1 MQINIDKIKFG
12 LIHDRSHSRTHL
24 IDSNTHN
31 QSKERFNNFG
41 RRGSTFKNG
50 EKENT
55 RPQLLNSHDSLVQ
68 GFLAE
73 KSSKQ
78 SIESLKKSISKLKGE
93 QITISKESLL
103 GLIDRMAS
111 SRSQTDDTI
120 AFKKSISVFEKKP
133 QLTLSYLEDMKN
145 AGLRNLVNEKFDD
158 VLGSSEK
165 GTSKGRPDKVS
176 EAIQKLFQKEMLF
189 EQCLNLLTED
199 EVDINQLLFCAFERI
214 QSENYCPPTGQS
226 VLLDGYFEF
235 ADQLQM
241 PTTHWLRNKSTA
253 KEFRLNIDDIREEE
267 CLR

>member
-24 IDSNTHN
+24 ADSNTHN
-31 QSKERFNNFG
+31 QSRERFNNFG
-41 RRGSTFKNG
+41 KRGSTFKHAD
-50 EKENT
+50 KENA

-68 GFLAE
+68 GFLND
-73 KSSKQ
+73 KCTRQ
-78 SIESLKKSISKLKGE
+78 SIESLKKAVYKSKGE
-93 QITISKESLL
+93 QISISKDSLL
-103 GLIDRMAS
+103 GLIDRLVS
-111 SRSQTDDTI
+111 CRSPTDEPT
-120 AFKKSISVFEKKP
+120 AFKKSLSVLEKKP
-133 QLTLSYLEDMKN
+133 QLTLGYLEDMKN
-145 AGLRNLVNEKFDD
+145 AGLRNLVNEKFDE
-158 VLGSSEK
+158 VLGNSQK
-165 GTSKGRPDKVS
+165 GASKGRPDRVS

-214 QSENYCPPTGQS
+214 QSDNYCPPTGQS

-235 ADQLQM
+235 DDQLQM